1 MSFEVTA
8 RDLSDLF
15 QLSSKVVNSCRQS
28 CGEQEP
34 LTREVAS
41 LYIVVSQLQDEA
53 EKPNSSLYWQDDV
66 SRDDLDSTIYG
77 CRKLLKALD
86 HVLAKDASSRRRGS
100 ARKGLYRKKIQF
112 NNGEVWSMSDVMGG
126 LSTHKAALSLNLR
139 LLTPSSRGSVEWPLG
154 KKFPGMQQSLHWM
167 MAKISSSHDGSNV
180 SSSYSDD
187 EKTIWKEI
195 RRGLVREGW
204 ARRDIKKHRKAIK
217 EYVKNVG
224 WSDTFDDT
232 PPSSNP
238 SLHREPQEHYPRH
251 PYTPESLP
259 QENFSQDSLPQQNY
273 PPPPPPPP
281 PNFIPQHFSPQQ
293 FPQQGCPP
301 PPPPSNFPPQHFP
314 QQYLPQQNF
323 SQPMFHE
330 QNFSQQD
337 FPQHSYPPPPPP
349 PPPANFPPEH
359 EAAPQQIFVIRS
371 GPQQTR
377 EGESRGYEQSEHI
390 PSPQYMPPSVS
401 DDHQQFDEKSEFDQP
416 QQPASQ
422 FSVRPCDLSGTFL
435 QCTEKDTWN
444 DMMESL
450 VTTLIDTNKSLYFN
464 CSICKKLITTAQA
477 RLDRSQNWCR
487 NCFHAIV
494 YNVLYYPLAPPE
506 WCKLR
511 PISQKRMQDIAT
523 PKMKGLWVSHYEELR
538 AMRGRPAGGM
548 LVASLE
554 EPPLLLYRNPAVKD
568 EISGRTFRTGYFE
581 ITYFEEPFSSFVA
594 RRK

>member
-15 QLSSKVVNSCRQS
+15 QLAWKVVNSCRQA
-28 CGEQEP
+28 CGEQEL

-53 EKPNSSLYWQDDV
+53 EKPNSSLHWQDDI
-66 SRDDLDSTIYG
+66 SRDELDSTIYG
-77 CRKLLKALD
+77 CRKLLRALD
-86 HVLAKDASSRRRGS
+86 QVLAKHASSRRRGG
-100 ARKGLYRKKIQF
+100 ARRGRFQKVQIKFG
-112 NNGEVWSMSDVMGG
+112 NGEVMSMRDVLED

-154 KKFPGMQQSLHWM
+154 KQFPGMQQSLHWM
-167 MAKISSSHDGSNV
+167 MAKISSSHDGSNL

-187 EKTIWKEI
+187 EKTVWKEI
-195 RRGLVREGW
+195 RRGLVRDGW
-204 ARRDIKKHRKAIK
+204 SRRDVKKHRKAIK

-238 SLHREPQEHYPRH
+238 SLHREPQDHYPRQ
-251 PYTPESLP
+251 PYTSDSFS
-259 QENFSQDSLPQQNY
+259 QENFSQDSLPPQNY
-273 PPPPPPPP
+273 APPPPPPP
-281 PNFIPQHFSPQQ
+281 PNFISQQ
-293 FPQQGCPP
+293 FSQQEFSQQGYP
-301 PPPPSNFPPQHFP
+301 PPPPSNFPSQAFP
-314 QQYLPQQNF
+314 QQNFAQQNF
-323 SQPMFHE
+323 SQPMFHG
-330 QNFSQQD
+330 QNFPEQD
-337 FPQHSYPPPPPP
+337 FPQHNYPPPPP

-359 EAAPQQIFVIRS
+359 EGAPQQIFVIRNS
-371 GPQQTR
+371 SQ
-377 EGESRGYEQSEHI
+377 ESHQSESGRYESSEPV

-401 DDHQQFDEKSEFDQP
+401 DEGQEYDEKSEFIPPPQP
-416 QQPASQ
+416 QSQ
-422 FSVRPCDLSGTFL
+422 FSVRPCDLSDTFL
-435 QCTEKDTWN
+435 QCTDKDTWN

-450 VTTLIDTNKSLYFN
+450 VTTLIDTTKTVYFS

-494 YNVLYYPLAPPE
+494 YNVLYYPLVPPE

-511 PISQKRMQDIAT
+511 PISQRRMQDIVK
-523 PKMKGLWVSHYEELR
+523 PEMKGLWASQYEELR
-538 AMRGRPAGGM
+538 AMRGRPAGRM
-548 LVASLE
+548 LEPSLE
-554 EPPLLLYRNPAVKD
+554 EPPLLLYRNPAVQD
-568 EISGRTFRTGYFE
+568 EMSGRTLRTGYFE
-581 ITYFEEPFSSFVA
+581 ITYFEEPFSSFVS